1 MKYNY
6 RQQSA
11 LAGEF
16 VEVLSIERNLGVKT
30 LYAYKNDVDNMVKW
44 IDMRGYSDL
53 DADTI
58 MMYFLYLQNEIELS
72 PRSIRRKYVSI
83 RQYCDFLNKELD
95 MNEVFFKFSSRKFQ
109 IPKNLPK
116 VLSKTEIQSLI
127 SVSYTH
133 LDVYKRQDLWRCQL
147 IWEDV
152 STYLELKAMD
162 PTQIILKRNYQDQSL

>member
-53 DADTI
+53 DADT
-58 MMYFLYLQNEIELS
+58 
-72 PRSIRRKYVSI
+72 
-83 RQYCDFLNKELD
+83 
-95 MNEVFFKFSSRKFQ
+95 
-109 IPKNLPK
+109 NLPCINQH
-116 VLSKTEIQSLI
+116 VHMHMS
-127 SVSYTH
+127 
-133 LDVYKRQDLWRCQL
+133 RQGQNFLRFFL
-147 IWEDV
+147 
-152 STYLELKAMD
+152 
-162 PTQIILKRNYQDQSL
+162 RR

>member
-72 PRSIRRKYVSI
+72 PRSIRRP
-83 RQYCDFLNKELD
+83 CG
-95 MNEVFFKFSSRKFQ
+95 
-109 IPKNLPK
+109 
-116 VLSKTEIQSLI
+116 
-127 SVSYTH
+127 
-133 LDVYKRQDLWRCQL
+133 
-147 IWEDV
+147 
-152 STYLELKAMD
+152 
-162 PTQIILKRNYQDQSL
+162 